1 LRRAMRGLMRAVCSR
16 PPFPCQQE
24 RAALRSTHR
33 HSHLRCPPASP
44 QARRGRT
51 APRVAAI
58 SLALH
63 RAQHQLWRSSWQQQ
77 VWPASWVTPWAL
89 SQVLPLASLA
99 WQPLQ
104 ALRLPQVSVWAWGL
118 LGVGLRSGDMHN
130 RTARCVETW
139 PRASVSVSSEWT
151 SPMRGRF
158 DDAVF
163 LSTRQDVVLW
173 SVRVFVVC
181 ENDAP
186 GFGLG
191 LIGGGGPDIVGT
203 YQASWVIASLL
214 SISPGLLRFECVG
227 PSPNFQPPI
236 LPGPTFFRGHKKG
249 VV

>member
-1 LRRAMRGLMRAVCSR
+1 LRRAMRGLMRAVCSQ

-33 HSHLRCPPASP
+33 HSHLGCPPASP
-44 QARRGRT
+44 QARPGRT

-77 VWPASWVTPWAL
+77 VWPASWVRSWVTPWAL

-104 ALRLPQVSVWAWGL
+104 ALRPPQVSVWAWGL

-151 SPMRGRF
+151 SLMRGRF

-163 LSTRQDVVLW
+163 LSTRQDVCCEVCVCLW
-173 SVRVFVVC
+173 CVRTTHQVSVW
-181 ENDAP
+181 A
-186 GFGLG
+186 
-191 LIGGGGPDIVGT
+191 
-203 YQASWVIASLL
+203 
-214 SISPGLLRFECVG
+214 
-227 PSPNFQPPI
+227 
-236 LPGPTFFRGHKKG
+236 
-249 VV
+249 